1 MLLWRS
7 FRSGGA
13 DRMYT
18 VDEQDRVVELDSLPR
33 HETGAPL
40 PHVLAGRELLL
51 SFERMNRVH
60 PSHKPQHFEGLRHFV
75 FTFHDDTFEC
85 VARGV
90 ELVARLAG
98 SDTSPAGVLPRAAE
112 HLPWL
117 AEEWRP
123 LPVPG
128 RR

>member
-1 MLLWRS
+1 L
-7 FRSGGA
+7 
-13 DRMYT
+13 
-18 VDEQDRVVELDSLPR
+18 
-33 HETGAPL
+33 GAPNNE
-40 PHVLAGRELLL
+40 AL
-51 SFERMNRVH
+51 SGHPLYSRGLGYYGIYEIIESSWIRSLERMNRVH
-60 PSHKPQHFEGLRHFV
+60 PSHKPRHFEELRHFV

-90 ELVARLAG
+90 ELVAKLAG
-98 SDTSPAGVLPRAAE
+98 SDTSPASVLPRAAE

-128 RR
+128 SR